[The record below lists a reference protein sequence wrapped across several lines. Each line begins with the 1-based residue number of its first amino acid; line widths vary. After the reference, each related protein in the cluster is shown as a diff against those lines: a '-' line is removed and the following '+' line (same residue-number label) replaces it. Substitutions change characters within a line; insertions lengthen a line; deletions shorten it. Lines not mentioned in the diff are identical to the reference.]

1 MGSDVLSPQ
10 TPLIEHFRAV
20 VEAHPD
26 APAVTDST
34 RQVSYR
40 ELLDEVSRVA
50 GYLHDHGLRKG
61 DRVVL
66 LLANSVNYAAVFYGV
81 WAAGGVTVALN
92 TQSKARNILNWVKH
106 SGSRWLFVDAR
117 HPERAAVAAQLDADT
132 RIVAL
137 NDQAV
142 SDDEA
147 ASRWQTLCN
156 GATDLPNV
164 TVDPEDL
171 ASIIYTSGTTGHPKG
186 VTLSH
191 ANLSANVSSIQQYL
205 SLTSQDSI
213 LNVLPFYYSYGNSV
227 LHTHLAVGGSLILE
241 NNLLYPHRIVERM
254 ANERVSGF
262 SGVPSTFALL
272 LGRVNLEEYDLSG
285 LRYLTQAG
293 GAMAPALTDK
303 LVAALPDTRIFI
315 MYGQTEAS
323 ARLAYLPPE
332 KLIEKRGSIGIAIP
346 DTVIEVRNAQGRV
359 AQAGETGEI
368 CASGHN
374 IMQGYW
380 GDPEKT
386 REVLKD
392 GWLHTG
398 DLAHTDA
405 DGYLYIDGRSSEMIK
420 SGANRISPKEI
431 EEVIQELE
439 GVMEVAVIGISDE
452 MLGEIIRAYVVPKPG
467 GDLDRMAIQ
476 RHCKNNLAIYKIPK
490 EITFIDELPKTAS
503 GKIQRFVLQESAAK

>member
-1 MGSDVLSPQ
+1 MPIDALTPQ
-10 TPLIEHFRAV
+10 TPLIRHFRAV
-20 VEAHPD
+20 AEAH
-26 APAVTDST
+26 ANTPAVTDNS
-34 RQVSYR
+34 RQASYR
-40 ELLDEVSRVA
+40 ELLDEIGQVA
-50 GYLHDHGLRKG
+50 AYLHAQGLQKG

-66 LLANSVNYAAVFYGV
+66 LLANSVDYAAVFYGV

-92 TQSKARNILNWVKH
+92 TQSKARDILNWVKH
-106 SGSRWLFVDAR
+106 SGSRWLFMDAR
-117 HPERAAVAAQLDADT
+117 HAERAAVAESLDDDT
-132 RIVAL
+132 RMVAVAA
-137 NDQAV
+137 QAAG
-142 SDDEA
+142 DDEA
-147 ASRWQTLCN
+147 AILWQTIRS
-156 GATDLPNV
+156 GVAEW
-164 TVDPEDL
+164 PEVALEAQDL
-171 ASIIYTSGTTGHPKG
+171 ASIIYTSGTTGYPKG

-191 ANLSANVSSIQQYL
+191 GNLSANVSSILQYL
-205 SLTSQDSI
+205 ELTAQDSI

-241 NNLLYPHRIVERM
+241 NNLVYPHRVIERM

-272 LGRVNLEEYDLSG
+272 LGRVNLEDYDLSG

-293 GAMAPALTDK
+293 GAMAPALADK
-303 LVAALPDTRIFI
+303 LVAALPHTRIFI

-323 ARLAYLPPE
+323 ARLAYLPPDQ
-332 KLIEKRGSIGIAIP
+332 LIDKRGSIGIAIP
-346 DTVIEVRNAQGRV
+346 DTTIEVRNSDGQV
-359 AQAGETGEI
+359 TQPGETGEI

-386 REVLKD
+386 AEVLID

-405 DGYLYIDGRSSEMIK
+405 DGYLYIDGRSSDMIK

-431 EEVIQELE
+431 EEVIQEVE
-439 GVMEVAVIGISDE
+439 GVMEVAVIGIPDE

-467 GDLDRMAIQ
+467 SELDKMSIQ
-476 RHCKNNLAIYKIPK
+476 RHCKSNLAIYKIPK
-490 EITFIDELPKTAS
+490 EIAFIDELPKTAS
-503 GKIQRFVLQESAAK
+503 GKIQRFVLQEKAAK